1 MGIEPTSEAW
11 EASILPL
18 YDARSFLQL
27 CDYTQRGNGSYR
39 PATPPVLQIPSGKRT
54 HTLSGRRGLFVGFLA
69 QEPGSGR
76 GNCAQAKSTKKH
88 PHKRTHARISPPETR
103 SELKDSTSLEK
114 LVGPPGF
121 EPGTNG
127 L

>member
-39 PATPPVLQIPSGKRT
+39 PAIPPVFQIHSGKRT
-54 HTLSGRRGLFVGFLA
+54 HTLSGRRGSFVGFLA
-69 QEPGSGR
+69 KETGSGC
-76 GNCAQAKSTKKH
+76 GNCEQAKGTKER
-88 PHKRTHARISPPETR
+88 PHKRTYVRTSPPETL
-103 SELKDSTSLEK
+103 SELKDSASLEISG
-114 LVGPPGF
+114 GPARI
-121 EPGTNG
+121 
-127 L
+127 

>member
-39 PATPPVLQIPSGKRT
+39 PA
-54 HTLSGRRGLFVGFLA
+54 
-69 QEPGSGR
+69 
-76 GNCAQAKSTKKH
+76 
-88 PHKRTHARISPPETR
+88 ISPVFQIHPRQTPTCTAR
-103 SELKDSTSLEK
+103 WSESVCGSSRIKGGQWLWQARAGQKHEK
-114 LVGPPGF
+114 AYP
-121 EPGTNG
+121 
-127 L
+127 